1 MSPRGRTTLLPI
13 QRPQGSG
20 SQALLRTA
28 ELINALEMTCDSG
41 RQREILKASQSIK
54 FIPTCTM

>member
-1 MSPRGRTTLLPI
+1 MTLLLI
-13 QRPQGSG
+13 RHLQGSG
-20 SQALLRTA
+20 SQALLRTM
-28 ELINALEMTCDSG
+28 ELISVLKLTCDSG